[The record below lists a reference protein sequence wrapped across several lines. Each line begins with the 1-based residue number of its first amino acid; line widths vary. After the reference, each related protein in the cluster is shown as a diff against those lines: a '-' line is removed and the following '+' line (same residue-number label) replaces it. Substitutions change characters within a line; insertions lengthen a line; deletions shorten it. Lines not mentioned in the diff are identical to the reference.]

1 MNVTLQT
8 NNFNPQY
15 NNYKPANTKKLNTSI
30 TYNQPAFTSL
40 SEVPAKSGLLNPFK
54 RLGNKIS
61 TWIARNYTTRVYTS
75 KLADFMAG
83 KAEKLDSVVD
93 HMQVAGSVI
102 ISGMYMMQ
110 TIRNKDLD
118 EDRRRTLAVNQG
130 LTFLISTFGSYL
142 IDRKLDNLWEKVT
155 VKYAENQTGDKELG
169 KKIKAIN
176 DDIIAKFEKEYGKNP
191 PKGKSPKLINTLKYI
206 EDNCSNSML
215 ETKLRGMG
223 VLKKLVV
230 FGTVYRFL
238 APVLVTPFANIIGDK
253 LVSHKNNKKADD
265 QAKKAA

>member
-8 NNFNPQY
+8 NKFNPQY
-15 NNYKPANTKKLNTSI
+15 NNYKPSNGKKLNTGI
-30 TYNQPAFTSL
+30 TYNQPSFTSIGD
-40 SEVPAKSGLLNPFK
+40 VPAKSGLLNPFK
-54 RLGNKIS
+54 RMGNKIS

-93 HMQVAGSVI
+93 HMQVAGSII
-102 ISGMYMMQ
+102 ISGMYMLQ

-142 IDRKLDNLWEKVT
+142 IDRRLDGWWENVT
-155 VKYAENQTGDKELG
+155 TKYAEKQTGDKDLG

-176 DDIIAKFEKEYGKNP
+176 DDIIAKFEKEYGKKP
-191 PKGKSPKLINTLKYI
+191 PKGKSPKLVKTLKYV
-206 EDNCSNSML
+206 EDHCPDALL

-238 APVLVTPFANIIGDK
+238 APVLVTPFANVIGDK
-253 LVSHKNNKKADD
+253 LVSHNNKKADN
-265 QAKKAA
+265 QTKKA

>member
-15 NNYKPANTKKLNTSI
+15 NNYKTANNKNLNTGI
-30 TYNQPAFTSL
+30 LHNQPSFTSL
-40 SEVPAKSGLLNPFK
+40 GDIPTKSGFLNPFK
-54 RLGNKIS
+54 RMGNKIS
-61 TWIARNYTTRVYTS
+61 TWIARNYTTRIYTS

-102 ISGMYMMQ
+102 ISGMYMIQ

-130 LTFLISTFGSYL
+130 LTFLISTFGSYF
-142 IDRKLDNLWEKVT
+142 IDRGLDNWWEQVT
-155 VKYAENQTGDKELG
+155 VKYAQKQTGDKELG
-169 KKIKAIN
+169 NKIKTIN
-176 DDIIAKFEKEYGKNP
+176 DDIIAKFEKEYGKKP

-206 EDNCSNSML
+206 EDNCPDTML
-215 ETKLRGMG
+215 ETKLRGMS
-223 VLKKLVV
+223 VLKKLII

-253 LVSHKNNKKADD
+253 LVSHKNKDQKADNQTKKA
-265 QAKKAA
+265 